1 MFWEGLVDLSR
12 LYSNT
17 ELFFLKPLDKGCSCL
32 EKDLL
37 LERALCAV
45 LGLFCLIDVELLL
58 LLLVN
63 ERCDDEDDERNECFW
78 EDNEIWF
85 LLLLLVILLSKLIIR
100 KGMRYFIGSFNM
112 RIGWFVL

>member
-1 MFWEGLVDLSR
+1 MLWEGLVDLSR

-17 ELFFLKPLDKGCSCL
+17 ELFFLKPLDKECSCL

-37 LERALCAV
+37 LERVLCAV
-45 LGLFCLIDVELLL
+45 LGLFCLIDTELL

-63 ERCDDEDDERNECFW
+63 ERWDDEDDERKECFW

-85 LLLLLVILLSKLIIR
+85 LLLLVILLSKLIIR

>member
-1 MFWEGLVDLSR
+1 LLSEGLVDLSR

-17 ELFFLKPLDKGCSCL
+17 ELFFLKRLDSGL

-37 LERALCAV
+37 LERVLFAV
-45 LGLFCLIDVELLL
+45 LGLFCLIDTELL

-63 ERCDDEDDERNECFW
+63 ERWGDDDEDERKECFW
-78 EDNEIWF
+78 EDNDVWF
-85 LLLLLVILLSKLIIR
+85 LLLLVILLSKLIIR
-100 KGMRYFIGSFNM
+100 KRMRYFIGSFNM